1 MSTDEFLL
9 RVVRGRIL
17 DGKRPEFM
25 DVCRSQVAGGARSV
39 GLLSFM
45 GGFRRVDEG
54 NDFIL
59 ASTWESDAAAAPVV
73 GADDAHPNVAS
84 NLRDIAVVDHL
95 DRYTVRPPV
104 FRGILDAPGAVIRV
118 VHATIREG
126 RRDDLYRWLYQKERE
141 IRGRRMVLGW
151 AMGDR
156 PTDGRHEVI
165 GITAW
170 PSPLTI
176 EAVAEPGRTGTAIF
190 AAVEEFV
197 TDITLQ
203 QYQSLELDL
212 PHRLSNVAGRRVL
225 VARFGSESAANQARD
240 ALADT
245 AKSAAESGISV
256 ARAASAGL
264 EEGDS
269 HLIVARVSHAEWL
282 DVERVIVD
290 NDGQIIHAAD
300 EG

>member
-1 MSTDEFLL
+1 
-9 RVVRGRIL
+9 
-17 DGKRPEFM
+17 
-25 DVCRSQVAGGARSV
+25 
-39 GLLSFM
+39 M
-45 GGFRRVDEG
+45 GGFRRVGHDDE
-54 NDFIL
+54 FLL
-59 ASTWESDAAAAPVV
+59 ASTWESSAAAAPVV
-73 GADDAHPNVAS
+73 GADDTQPYVAT

-95 DRYTVRPPV
+95 DRYTVHPPV

-118 VHATIREG
+118 IRAVIREG
-126 RRDDLYRWLYQKERE
+126 RRDDLYRWLFNKERE
-141 IRGRRMVLGW
+141 IRGQRMVLGW

-156 PTDGRHEVI
+156 PVDGRYDVI
-165 GITAW
+165 AISAW

-197 TDITLQ
+197 TDITLE

-212 PHRLSNVAGRRVL
+212 PQRLSDVASRRVL
-225 VARFGSESAANQARD
+225 VARFGSASAANQARD

-245 AKSAAESGISV
+245 AKSAAEAGISV
-256 ARAASAGL
+256 ARAASAG
-264 EEGDS
+264 GINDDDS
-269 HLIVARVSHAEWL
+269 HVVVARVSHAEWL

-290 NDGQIIHAAD
+290 YDGQIIHAAD